1 MRKAKQRSSLKQK
14 PQKNMPKEYRYT
26 IYTDGASNLKSKEQ
40 YGGSA
45 YIIIDNK
52 ENKVISEWS
61 NGYRFVTNN
70 QCEIDAIIMA
80 IDSLPDYS
88 TCLIFTDSQYAITV
102 LSQPDR
108 TFPKN
113 MLFIQEYRD
122 IQKRKHIFVKFQWV
136 RGHSGNI
143 FNEKVDRMAK
153 QAMYEVEQRFK
164 DRQDETA

>member
-1 MRKAKQRSSLKQK
+1 MKKAKQRSSLKK
-14 PQKNMPKEYRYT
+14 KKREVDLIPPRYV
-26 IYTDGASNLKSKEQ
+26 IYTDGSCNLKSKEQ

-45 YIIIDNK
+45 YIVIDNID
-52 ENKVISEWS
+52 KVVRSEWS
-61 NGYRFVTNN
+61 NGYRFCTNN
-70 QCEIDAIIMA
+70 QLEIDAIIMA

-108 TFPKN
+108 TFTKN

-164 DRQDETA
+164 GK